1 MWFFLLIWSL
11 APQNNATKV
20 FNYDGLEKLTA
31 TFGLIVV
38 TVVGYYFG
46 QRQSDEIS
54 QRVEKTAI
62 EAGKA
67 KSEAIENKMIFEQ
80 ELWDSIKYM
89 EEEVEAYNTGKK
101 MGELLT
107 SLSDNEKKIFRAKV
121 PEVNI
126 NQFTRT
132 FDEMIKKVTAKREE
146 KKEILTKMIK

>member
-1 MWFFLLIWSL
+1 M
-11 APQNNATKV
+11 
-20 FNYDGLEKLTA
+20 
-31 TFGLIVV
+31 V

-80 ELWDSIKYM
+80 ELRDSIKYM
-89 EEEVEAYNTGKK
+89 EEELEAYNTGKK

>member
-31 TFGLIVV
+31 TFGLVV
-38 TVVGYYFG
+38 ATVVGYYFG

-80 ELWDSIKYM
+80 ELRESIKYM
-89 EEEVEAYNTGKK
+89 EEELEAYNTGKK
-101 MGELLT
+101 MGE
-107 SLSDNEKKIFRAKV
+107 F
-121 PEVNI
+121 I
-126 NQFTRT
+126 N
-132 FDEMIKKVTAKREE
+132 
-146 KKEILTKMIK
+146 